1 MNICL
6 SINSKFLEQTIVFL
20 NSFFLNNKGK
30 HNIYI
35 LHKELSNEEI
45 KRLEDLIKNNDST
58 FYELKV
64 DKKIFE
70 NMPKGIKDSYPMEI
84 YYKLLIPNLVPN
96 DLDRILFC
104 DVDMIVNK
112 SINDLFTID
121 FEDKFIAACSDY
133 FVNKYNIEHKKNLK
147 LENENYFNVG
157 VLLLNLNKLRQIKLF
172 EQSIEIIEKNKEF
185 LKFPEQDI
193 LNIICKDKVIYLD
206 EKYNYITKIRGFK
219 DLIKYI
225 MKKDNREEI
234 VIFHY
239 AGIKPCNS
247 LYDGKYYE
255 LFWKY
260 VDNSI
265 SLLNYQEINSGRK
278 KKYFIILL
286 RIAYRCVF
294 HVRKG

>member
-20 NSFFLNNKGK
+20 NSFFINNKGK

-35 LHKELSNEEI
+35 LHKELSNGEI
-45 KRLEDLIKNNDST
+45 KRLDNLIKNNNSI
-58 FYELKV
+58 FNELKV
-64 DKKIFE
+64 NKRLFE

-84 YYKLLIPNLVPN
+84 YYKLLIPKLVPN
-96 DLDRILFC
+96 NVDRILFC

-112 SINDLFTID
+112 SIDGLYNID
-121 FEDKFIAACSDY
+121 FENKFVAACSDY
-133 FVNKYNIEHKKNLK
+133 FVNKYNVGHKKNLK
-147 LENENYFNVG
+147 LENEDYFNVG
-157 VLLLNLNKLRQIKLF
+157 VLLLNLNELRKINLF
-172 EQSIEIIEKNKEF
+172 EQSIEIIEKNKEH

-193 LNIICKDKVIYLD
+193 LNIVCKDKVIYLD

-219 DLIKYI
+219 DLMKYI
-225 MKKDNREEI
+225 LKKDNSEKI

-239 AGIKPCNS
+239 AGVKPCNS
-247 LYDGKYYE
+247 LYDGKYYK